1 MSHFFPFLL
10 FAFGAAASIVSLIV
24 SRRYRTVITD
34 RMLVV
39 IPVMMIAGLFAATL
53 FGWITLPG
61 GIVADIICRA
71 YLGIAIGM
79 LWARFVSVPR

>member
-10 FAFGAAASIVSLIV
+10 FAFGAAATIVSLIV
-24 SRRYRTVITD
+24 CRRYRTVITD

-39 IPVMMIAGLFAATL
+39 IPVSMIVALFAATL

-61 GIVADIICRA
+61 GIVADIVCRS
-71 YLGIAIGM
+71 YLGIAVGM
-79 LWARFVSVPR
+79 LWARFVPVPR